1 MADHPSFSPGNRDML
16 TRPQPIGIF
25 PFPAGLLLV
34 PGSVS
39 PCATAARDALMK
51 GAQPDEWP
59 EEWRFFALALAGD
72 RAGALAALAA
82 HGDDVA
88 AYNRFVLSGD
98 ASAREVAHTSTD
110 IDLRALANLAA
121 FVQGAIDLPP
131 SVASLDGEL
140 AAVVCL
146 AQAAWHIERDE
157 AAHAAEVL
165 AAGVVGARAVSPVLA
180 AQLQGQRAQL
190 LPTAG
195 AAIAAWRDAVQLA
208 DGTLLPNLRADLTL
222 GLALVLHES
231 AGTERQRLVEAVNWY
246 QEALHTGITLE
257 ERAETYALVQN
268 NLGLAY
274 ISMPMTS
281 AGDKIRLAVAI
292 QSFREALKVYTRD
305 AHPDQ
310 WSSAM
315 LNMANA
321 LQYLPSSHPQENLI
335 EAVNGY
341 EALLEVRNKA
351 FDPVGYARLLAN
363 QANALAHLG
372 MSTPAI
378 EKLTEARKLLS
389 WHGEDD
395 AAAALLEQVERIN
408 ATMMAGVGALEG
420 GEPKITGGGA

>member
-1 MADHPSFSPGNRDML
+1 ML

-34 PGSVS
+34 PDCVS
-39 PCATAARDALMK
+39 PYATAARDALMK
-51 GAQPDEWP
+51 SALPDEWP
-59 EEWRFFALALAGD
+59 AEWRFFALALADD
-72 RAGALAALAA
+72 REGAMAALAA

-98 ASAREVAHTSTD
+98 ASALEAARTSTD
-110 IDLRALANLAA
+110 ADVRALADLAA

-140 AAVVCL
+140 AAVARL

-157 AAHAAEVL
+157 AAHAADLL
-165 AAGVVGARAVSPVLA
+165 AAGITNAREVSPVLA

-190 LPTAG
+190 LPTAE
-195 AAIAAWRDAVQLA
+195 AALAAWRDAVQLA
-208 DGTLLPNLRADLTL
+208 DGSLLPSLRADLAL
-222 GLALVLHES
+222 GLALALHES
-231 AGTERQRLVEAVNWY
+231 AGAQRQRLVEAVHWY
-246 QEALHTGITLE
+246 QEALRAGITVE

-281 AGDKIRLAVAI
+281 AGDKIRLAVAV

-341 EALLEVRNKA
+341 EALLEMRNKA
-351 FDPVGYARLLAN
+351 LDPVGYARILAN

-372 MSTPAI
+372 MFTPAI

-408 ATMMAGVGALEG
+408 ATMAEGVGALEG
-420 GEPKITGGGA
+420 GESSLASEAE

>member
-1 MADHPSFSPGNRDML
+1 ML

-25 PFPAGLLLV
+25 PFPAGLLLL
-34 PGSVS
+34 PDGVS
-39 PCATAARDALMK
+39 PYATAARDVLMK
-51 GAQPDEWP
+51 GALPDEWP
-59 EEWRFFALALAGD
+59 DEWRFFALALAGD
-72 RAGALAALAA
+72 RDAALAAVAA

-98 ASAREVAHTSTD
+98 ASALEAARTSTD
-110 IDLRALANLAA
+110 VDVRALADLAA

-140 AAVVCL
+140 AAVVRL

-157 AAHAAEVL
+157 AAHAADLL
-165 AAGVVGARAVSPVLA
+165 AAGITNAREVSPVLA

-190 LPTAG
+190 LPTADV
-195 AAIAAWRDAVQLA
+195 ALAAWRDAVQLA
-208 DGTLLPNLRADLTL
+208 DGSLLPNLRADLAL

-231 AGTERQRLVEAVNWY
+231 AGAQRQRLVEAVHWY
-246 QEALHTGITLE
+246 QEALRAGVTVE

-281 AGDKIRLAVAI
+281 AGDKIRLAVAV

-335 EAVNGY
+335 EAINGY

-351 FDPVGYARLLAN
+351 LDPVGYARLLAN

-372 MSTPAI
+372 MFSPAI

-408 ATMMAGVGALEG
+408 ATMAEGVGALEG
-420 GEPKITGGGA
+420 GESSIASEAE

>member
-1 MADHPSFSPGNRDML
+1 ML

-25 PFPAGLLLV
+25 PFPAGLLLL
-34 PGSVS
+34 PASDS
-39 PCATAARDALMK
+39 PSAAPAREALMQ
-51 GAQPDEWP
+51 GAMPDEWP
-59 EEWRFFALALAGD
+59 AEWRFFERALLDERDVAL
-72 RAGALAALAA
+72 RALSALD
-82 HGDDVA
+82 DDVA
-88 AYNRFVLSGD
+88 AYNRFVIAGD
-98 ASAREVAHTSTD
+98 ADALQTARHSANTD
-110 IDLRALANLAA
+110 VRALAELAA
-121 FVQGAIDLPP
+121 FVQGASDHAPT
-131 SVASLDGEL
+131 AAGLDGEL
-140 AAVVCL
+140 AAVVHL
-146 AQAAWHIERDE
+146 AQAAWHLERDE
-157 AAHAAEVL
+157 SQPAAAIL
-165 AAGVVGARAVSPVLA
+165 AIGISASRAPSPVLA
-180 AQLQGQRAQL
+180 AQLQAQRAQV
-190 LPTAG
+190 LPSANEAIG
-195 AAIAAWRDAVQLA
+195 AWQEALQLSNGA
-208 DGTLLPNLRADLTL
+208 QLPHLRADLAL
-222 GLALVLHES
+222 NLALALHES
-231 AGTERQRLVEAVNWY
+231 AGAQRQRLVEAVNWY
-246 QEALHTGITLE
+246 QEALHAGITLE
-257 ERAETYALVQN
+257 DRPETYALVQN

-281 AGDKIRLAVAI
+281 AGDKIRLAVAV

-351 FDPVGYARLLAN
+351 LDPVGYARLLAN

-372 MSTPAI
+372 MFGPSI

-408 ATMMAGVGALEG
+408 AQMAAGVGADAVGVDVPIEG
-420 GEPKITGGGA
+420 A

>member
-1 MADHPSFSPGNRDML
+1 ML

-34 PGSVS
+34 PDGVS
-39 PCATAARDALMK
+39 PSATAARDALMK
-51 GAQPDEWP
+51 GALPHAWP
-59 EEWRFFALALAGD
+59 EEWRFFALALADD
-72 RAGALAALAA
+72 RDGALAALAA
-82 HGDDVA
+82 HVDDVA

-98 ASAREVAHTSTD
+98 ASALEAARASTD
-110 IDLRALANLAA
+110 VDVRALADLAA

-140 AAVVCL
+140 AAVVRL

-157 AAHAAEVL
+157 AAHATEVL
-165 AAGVVGARAVSPVLA
+165 AGGVATAREASPVLA

-190 LPTAG
+190 LPTAD

-208 DGTLLPNLRADLTL
+208 EGALLPNLRADLAL

-231 AGTERQRLVEAVNWY
+231 AGAQRQRLVEAVNWY
-246 QEALHTGITLE
+246 QEALRTGISLE
-257 ERAETYALVQN
+257 QRAETYALVQN

-274 ISMPMTS
+274 ISMPMTA
-281 AGDKIRLAVAI
+281 AGDKIRLAVAV

-341 EALLEVRNKA
+341 EALLELRNKA
-351 FDPVGYARLLAN
+351 LDPVGYARLLAN

-372 MSTPAI
+372 MFTPAI

-408 ATMMAGVGALEG
+408 ATMAAGVAAHEG
-420 GEPKITGGGA
+420 GASNIASGEA